1 MRLLLTT
8 LFIYLAVTQ
17 ILIGQ
22 SIPESGLASNDPIEN
37 YVAAYKKAQSLI
49 GENLNQSLT
58 LADEAIYYAKE
69 AKDSLRIAK
78 SYYLKGFIESKAKH
92 YQQSFEAYSK
102 AIEGFKPTEE
112 SRFSAIATWNQ
123 GYVLYKLKSWVHS
136 RDKFL
141 SIRHDLRDHVSDNE
155 YSKYL
160 QDLGNSYYFLGE
172 YDQAKAT
179 YAEAVSLLPDGS
191 QRAPEFQFHLGQIY
205 KLKGIYDSALAV
217 FDQVILSA
225 QENAHVNLLS
235 LVHNDIGFV
244 QEQLGNLNAAL
255 EAYQTAFSLARN
267 LPDMEDH
274 AMRVQLNLAHLY
286 FQREQYPEARN
297 LLKGISNTEMPDHLL
312 SQFYRQ
318 SDLLERIDFA
328 ERNLAAITAH
338 EDHQLAIVE
347 RMDANAKALQQ
358 TIHEAKVA
366 QIITDIE
373 RKGATD
379 NEPMVATMST
389 EKQVDWKVWVGGPI
403 ILLLMVGLVIQQRKL
418 RKAHHENER
427 LIKSKNKTQ
436 ESMVQRL
443 MGIQKSSATKVPKS

>member
-1 MRLLLTT
+1 MVEEYTT
-8 LFIYLAVTQ
+8 SYTKARDLFYTEPVKAIDHAKEAV
-17 ILIGQ
+17 
-22 SIPESGLASNDPIEN
+22 
-37 YVAAYKKAQSLI
+37 
-49 GENLNQSLT
+49 
-58 LADEAIYYAKE
+58 YYAKQTY
-69 AKDSLRIAK
+69 DSIKIAK
-78 SYYLKGFIESKAKH
+78 ACYLTALISKH
-92 YQQSFEAYSK
+92 LNQFDQSFDYYSQ
-102 AIEGFKPTEE
+102 ASISYFQVGNSEYHVL
-112 SRFSAIATWNQ
+112 STWGQ
-123 GYVLYKLKSWVHS
+123 GYSLYKLKAYVESKDYLVAVKETA
-136 RDKFL
+136 RL
-141 SIRHDLRDHVSDNE
+141 VLTLEN